1 MFEALEGNEKSLSE
15 RVSAQILRMII
26 DQNLASG
33 EKLPNEF
40 DIAKSLNV
48 GRGTVREAV
57 KLLVSRNVLEI
68 RRGKGTFVT
77 KNPGMLGDPL
87 GLVFYKDQYKLAID
101 LIEIR
106 LILEPEI
113 AALAASRA
121 QEEEIAHMK
130 QLCDEIYKLAAN
142 NEGYTDLDMEL
153 HVSIAKSTGNL
164 VMPNVIPVINEG
176 ISLYNSFPKYSER
189 IRALKVHE
197 EIVDAIARH
206 DEDGARNAMVK
217 HLRYNKS
224 NLEYL
229 KDRYVNR

>member
-1 MFEALEGNEKSLSE
+1 MFEALKENEKSLSE
-15 RVSAQILRMII
+15 RVSSQILQMII

-40 DIAKSLNV
+40 EFAKALNV

-68 RRGKGTFVT
+68 RRGKGTYVS
-77 KNPGMLGDPL
+77 KHPGMLGDPF
-87 GLVFYKDQYKLAID
+87 GLVFYKDQYKLAFD

-113 AALAASRA
+113 AALAAARA
-121 QEEEIAHMK
+121 KQSEIDHMK
-130 QLCDEIYKLAAN
+130 QLSERIMNLASN

-153 HVSIAKSTGNL
+153 HVAIAKSTGNL

-197 EIVDAIARH
+197 EVIDAIARH
-206 DEDGARNAMVK
+206 DVNGARNAMIK
-217 HLRYNKS
+217 HLQYNKT

-229 KDRYVNR
+229 KDQYVK